1 MVVWILS
8 AKQVSCLRAAKGQF
22 HFFNKHELQNSV
34 SSVINFIVR
43 LVERRTGNA
52 NVMG

>member
-8 AKQVSCLRAAKGQF
+8 AKQVTGLRAAKGQF

-34 SSVINFIVR
+34 SGIINFVVR